1 MMTAFRF
8 GSEMSAFNAVKTV
21 CEEQRNPRSVKVCG
35 IDHVVRKMQIAH
47 KEVCDALTAHR
58 NKIGCELGDYIIHND
73 LYLRRTLWENM
84 ISCAKRVDKNEAGYL
99 LSCMEANFD
108 LNA

>member
-1 MMTAFRF
+1 MMTAFCF
-8 GSEMSAFNAVKTV
+8 GSEMSAFNAVKTF
-21 CEEQRNPRSVKVCG
+21 CEEQRNPRSVKVCD
-35 IDHVVRKMQIAH
+35 IDHVVRKIRIAH

-58 NKIGCELGDYIIHND
+58 NKIGYELGDYLIHDD
-73 LYLRRTLWENM
+73 LYRRRACWENM
-84 ISCAKRVDKNEAGYL
+84 IFCAERVDKNEAGYL